1 MNCEYY
7 AYIKKSDIPK
17 LKRYFLMTIKERE
30 KIAMFVASLLIKLQ
44 PENSDKAICDS
55 LQMLCYVYNRCRT
68 WLGIDADSSSIAEIR
83 RNWHQNKSMLAQY
96 SEIDA
101 LAEKVYEELK
111 KEQ

>member
-1 MNCEYY
+1 MNCEHY

-30 KIAMFVASLLIKLQ
+30 KIAVFVASLLIKLQ
-44 PENSDKAICDS
+44 SEKGETAAICDS
-55 LQMLCYVYNRCRT
+55 TQTLCYVYNRCRA
-68 WLGIDADSSSIAEIR
+68 WFGMDGDFQKFAEEWR
-83 RNWHQNKSMLAQY
+83 ENKAMLAQY

-101 LAEKVYEELK
+101 LAEKVCEELK